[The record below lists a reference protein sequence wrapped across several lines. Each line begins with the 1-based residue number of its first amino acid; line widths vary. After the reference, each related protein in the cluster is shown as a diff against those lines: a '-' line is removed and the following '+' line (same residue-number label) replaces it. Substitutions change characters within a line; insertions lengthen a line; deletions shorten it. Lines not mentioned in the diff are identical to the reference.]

1 MFSPSK
7 PCFGAIVLLSRV
19 KVEAEEVTEVES
31 LQQVAETV
39 TKEVVESCPSGNE
52 GREGCDSSTSPTT
65 ERYKA
70 LADELNAREDIDL
83 RAFCLFAM
91 AARKSEDQLELQ
103 RASELRVE
111 LTRDNIASLFV
122 LGFLVVLG
130 CLYLFKWVT
139 RHQCHCRLCK
149 GHYSLTEH
157 LGSGGYGEVFVV
169 HSRAENSAGR
179 RTFCAKRIPVSD
191 ITEAEDYAHEAKE
204 LVRLRHRHIV
214 SYEDDFVHTEQSPTS
229 IEPNKFFF
237 IVMEFCVDGDLK
249 DRIESSY
256 HALTEE
262 RTMRWFHQLTLA
274 VQYLHSKGII
284 HRDLKSQ
291 NVFLTAAGDVRLGDF
306 GLCRSERGVRTSHRS
321 TLTHAG
327 TDCYMAPEMLNS
339 SSYGKPAD
347 IWGLGCILYELLAGE
362 FMWELDGILG
372 AMILQKKHF
381 LDGLMRKIP
390 EVVSP
395 CTRKLLRA
403 LLDADPSRRPTGTE
417 ILRRR
422 VFRKSTRL
430 SRARFGGDA
439 ISNVAS
445 SQALSSTQSEA
456 DDSEPE
462 EEEEDDGAN
471 YAYADAETTPESQ
484 DTNSPTER
492 MKSTNLPRRA
502 LRRRRPRKGLVAK

>member
-1 MFSPSK
+1 MFSPTS
-7 PCFGAIVLLSRV
+7 FGAIVLLSRV
-19 KVEAEEVTEVES
+19 KVEAEDVTEVETM
-31 LQQVAETV
+31 QQVGETV
-39 TKEVVESCPSGNE
+39 NPEVIEAPPQA
-52 GREGCDSSTSPTT
+52 CDSSPRNTT
-65 ERYKA
+65 ERYQL
-70 LADELNAREDIDL
+70 LADELAAREGIDL
-83 RAFCLFAM
+83 RAFCLFAQ
-91 AARKSEDQLELQ
+91 AARSDDHERQ
-103 RASELRVE
+103 SELRVA
-111 LTRDNIASLFV
+111 LTRDNIASLCV

-130 CLYLFKWVT
+130 CLYLFKWIT

-149 GHYSLTEH
+149 GHYTLTEH

-169 HSRAENSAGR
+169 HARAENSAGR
-179 RTFCAKRIPVSD
+179 RTFCAKRIAVSD

-249 DRIESSY
+249 DRIESGY

-262 RTMRWFHQLTLA
+262 RTIHWFHQLTLA

-347 IWGLGCILYELLAGE
+347 IWGLGCILYELLTGE

-372 AMILQKKHF
+372 ANILQKKNY

-390 EVVSP
+390 EIVSP
-395 CTRKLLRA
+395 CPRKLLRA

-445 SQALSSTQSEA
+445 SQAPSTTQSE
-456 DDSEPE
+456 DDSES
-462 EEEEDDGAN
+462 EDDRFVVADV
-471 YAYADAETTPESQ
+471 DAETTPELTASS
-484 DTNSPTER
+484 SPTER
-492 MKSTNLPRRA
+492 IKPRRGP
-502 LRRRRPRKGLVAK
+502 RRKRPRKGFVAN